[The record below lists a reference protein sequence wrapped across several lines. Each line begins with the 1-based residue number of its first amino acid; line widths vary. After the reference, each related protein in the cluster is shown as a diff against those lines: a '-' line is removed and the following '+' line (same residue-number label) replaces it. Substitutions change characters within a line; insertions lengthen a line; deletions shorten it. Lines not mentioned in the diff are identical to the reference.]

1 MSIVTQKNK
10 GACIAI
16 KDLRQ
21 LSKRNKFV
29 NNLSTFPS
37 HDLRADDFM
46 LLLQNSGLE
55 STVVNEM
62 ITKVKR
68 SYVLSQ
74 LPKYTRQTSI
84 KTGIGK
90 PT

>member
-1 MSIVTQKNK
+1 
-10 GACIAI
+10 
-16 KDLRQ
+16 
-21 LSKRNKFV
+21 
-29 NNLSTFPS
+29 
-37 HDLRADDFM
+37 M

-55 STVVNEM
+55 SAVVNEM